1 MTEYKFQGSQEM
13 ANTIRFYNTLDGQ
26 QTEVLRISTDG
37 FTANPDV
44 PVDEAADAV
53 LRALDTYLK
62 NMVAKALT
70 AERERIASQID
81 RMPFG
86 DTAASFAVWIRAGA
100 P

>member
-1 MTEYKFQGSQEM
+1 MTEYKIHGSQEM

-26 QTEVLRISTDG
+26 HTEVLRISTDG

-53 LRALDTYLK
+53 LRTLNNGIK
-62 NMVAKALT
+62 NMMDLAVK